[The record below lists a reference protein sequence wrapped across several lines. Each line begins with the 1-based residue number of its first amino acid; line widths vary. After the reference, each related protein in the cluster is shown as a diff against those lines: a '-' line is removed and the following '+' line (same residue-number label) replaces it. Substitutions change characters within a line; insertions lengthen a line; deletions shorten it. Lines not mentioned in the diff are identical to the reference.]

1 MIFVQTACVQC
12 VTEIIDGAAQQLLGS
27 VAQKRSHSA
36 HTEHTRGKMILFYK
50 SATLRIKIML
60 IYQSLLPL
68 QTTARSFFFY
78 SNDKSAKA
86 NTKSKFTI
94 HCFHTVT
101 HYGVHSFSAG
111 KGLHYNHRVVYINIG
126 QALKC
131 VTLKVINYQS
141 AITMTYQDFLTR
153 IIMKLGSMINV

>member
-1 MIFVQTACVQC
+1 
-12 VTEIIDGAAQQLLGS
+12 
-27 VAQKRSHSA
+27 
-36 HTEHTRGKMILFYK
+36 
-50 SATLRIKIML
+50 ML
-60 IYQSLLPL
+60 INQSLLPL
-68 QTTARSFFFY
+68 QTTAQSFFFN

-86 NTKSKFTI
+86 KTKSKFTI

-101 HYGVHSFSAG
+101 HYAVHSFSAG

-153 IIMKLGSMINV
+153 VIMKLVLMISTLMFELYTVADFLVELSWLRICFLIQIEHLMQHSF